1 MTNKSEYELENLS
14 RDLNL
19 ENNEDDPLVFNISP
33 DLPDWV
39 SKLAFSCTIFLQIN
53 QLHNMQI

>member
-19 ENNEDDPLVFNISP
+19 ENNEDDPLMFNISP

-39 SKLAFSCTIFLQIN
+39 SKLAFSYTIF
-53 QLHNMQI
+53 QLHNMDI

>member
-1 MTNKSEYELENLS
+1 MTNKSEYEPENLS

-19 ENNEDDPLVFNISP
+19 ENNEDDPLMLNISP

-39 SKLAFSCTIFLQIN
+39 SKLAFSYTIFL
-53 QLHNMQI
+53 